1 MKPPEPAWN
10 DADTETG
17 PGRSAVVPSGRRLGC
32 APERADARR
41 GHCCRVTAMRT
52 CAEAADAVH
61 DVAEGGG
68 LPVLVGAYFAV
79 GAAPAVGPLAFQ
91 ILTLGSVGLFP

>member
-1 MKPPEPAWN
+1 
-10 DADTETG
+10 
-17 PGRSAVVPSGRRLGC
+17 
-32 APERADARR
+32 
-41 GHCCRVTAMRT
+41 MRT